1 MKGQILHIDE
11 GTGEGVITGADGRRY
26 AFAAHDLRGSGQLAR
41 AGVRVDFETAGNAA
55 REVYPDPG
63 APRPALGLAGDK
75 NRIVAGVL
83 ALLLGSLGVHKFYL
97 GSNRAGLIMLACSLF
112 GWILLFVPNGIVWLI
127 ALIEGVIYLTRSD
140 AEFHERYEVQRRAW
154 F

>member
-26 AFAAHDLRGSGQLAR
+26 AFAAPDLRGNGQVAR
-41 AGVRVDFETAGNAA
+41 PGVGVDFEVEGSRA

-63 APRPALGLAGDK
+63 APRPALAQLGEK
-75 NRIVAGVL
+75 NRIVAGLL
-83 ALLLGSLGVHKFYL
+83 AIFLGGFGVHKFYL
-97 GSNRAGLIMLACSLF
+97 GYNGAGMVMLACTLL
-112 GWILLFVPNGIVWLI
+112 GWILFFVPTGIVGMI
-127 ALIEGVIYLTRSD
+127 ALIEAVIYLTRSD
-140 AEFHERYEVQRRAW
+140 EEFHQRYEIGRRPW